1 MDEKRLLI
9 IEDDPG
15 LASQMRWC
23 FEGVQVSVA
32 ADAEEAQA
40 LLHSHEPHV
49 VTLDLG
55 LPPDPGG
62 VSIGFDLLRTIG
74 TLLPRTKVILI
85 TGREEHQHA
94 VKAVAEGAYDFY
106 QKPVDGDTLR
116 FVVDRAFRLWELE
129 DENLRLSRALTKMPL
144 DGLVTS
150 ATQMLDVV
158 RQVERVAQ
166 TDAAVLIKGEPGTG
180 KELVARGLHSVS
192 ARAGA
197 PFVVVNCAAIPENLL
212 ERELFGEEQ
221 EVANAPAA
229 RTGGK
234 VQAAEGGTLL
244 LEEID
249 HLPLRLQGRILRLL
263 QSGTVDPVDST
274 KVATVDV
281 RLISTAHD
289 DLRGLAERQLF
300 RKDLLVLIAGVSLS
314 VPPLRE
320 RGSDPVL
327 IAKSFLQRYGEGRG
341 LQLSKDAMSA
351 LENWGWPGNVRELE
365 DRIKLACLETEG
377 RFIMPKDLG
386 LETESEQAPIN
397 LKEVR
402 ARAERDAIV
411 RALNRSNDNV
421 SQAARLLGI
430 SRPTLYNLFSKH
442 GLVVEANSD

>member
-180 KELVARGLHSVS
+180 KELVARGLHSLS